1 MDLKK
6 KNNKFNVNIRIFV
19 CRYFLY
25 DILIFYFIKDK
36 IVLVCDY
43 FIVKVIIF
51 YINSILIL

>member
-1 MDLKK
+1 MLILEYLYVD
-6 KNNKFNVNIRIFV
+6 I
-19 CRYFLY
+19 FLY